1 MYRYLSECTHLLFE
15 SHDSSWIAPSIQ
27 EEMEE
32 IERTAEE
39 LGLSLKELLAAT
51 QKGTLVVLDDCL
63 WSQMENTDSWQT
75 TNIDTVQQ
83 LGIEYERD
91 VDQLVQAMK
100 QGKTLPAPL
109 VLIKPDG
116 VPYLVGGNTRLM
128 VSRALG
134 IRPKVFLI
142 TLSS

>member
-1 MYRYLSECTHLLFE
+1 MYRHLSECTHLLFE

-32 IERTAEE
+32 IKRTAEE

-51 QKGTLVVLDDCL
+51 QKGTLVVLDDRL

-75 TNIDTVQQ
+75 TNMDTVQQ

-142 TLSS
+142 KLSS